1 VKAELPLFHRPIP
14 RAIALLVFVVLLAA
28 GLAAAGIELVIA
40 SRPPADVAPR
50 PPVTKALTGRL
61 ALVIIDGLRHELA
74 QDAEVMPRLAARMAA
89 SASGEIW
96 ASPVSMTSSAVLTYA
111 TGQRGDID
119 QIVNN
124 ETGRAVEYDH
134 LVRNVKSAGLVTA
147 FAGDR
152 AWLKMYG
159 DSWDRKH
166 PDPYGV
172 GIEVDFN
179 AEIFEAAYTF
189 LKEPPRPHFAVFH
202 FVTPDHQAHAYGT
215 TSARYRAHLRSF
227 DELLDALLGAI
238 PPDTTVFVTSDHG
251 ATDTGTHGS
260 DTPIQ
265 RRSPLLAYGPG
276 IVAGRKEPKRLEQ
289 IDLAGTLAVLLG
301 VSIPAESRGHVLV
314 DWLELPDETRALVA
328 CDDLARLVTY
338 VSASGLDDARLAAAK
353 TACDGAEPRARVDAA
368 RSAAA
373 ALDEALTD
381 SGVTGSRYGFVVPL
395 LGIFGALGIAW
406 GALGLRLRRHLGVGS
421 LVGLAVIGLSLALT
435 YGVEL
440 LPGDVPN
447 AVRIAL
453 YVLANGVL
461 LYGLVRPRQSTAFL
475 DRAALWGAVL
485 LPGLVVVTP
494 TRVTQGQGYA
504 LAAVIGLFALTVG
517 LPRAKAQDAPGWFRA
532 LARPRVGFAIVLLLA
547 FVPLSYQEADFLP
560 KLLRTDVTWMLVAA
574 LVTTF
579 LFALERHLVDPKAR
593 PALTALGF
601 ALAVASLYLRRVAPA
616 SVCLALWVASG
627 VATLLLVRRAPR
639 SLVELVG
646 LASYAWVSRD
656 YELPILLAS
665 YVLAAAVGDAFGR
678 DLARDGQH
686 AAVRPSA
693 VLAIVT
699 FVFGWTFVQRIGVQG
714 GVDFVHMD
722 WGAGG
727 FREGDVSMLR
737 VGAGI
742 GYKHLLARGSV
753 LFAVLVALPRR
764 YRDWVARGVL
774 VAEGARVA
782 TQIGMLYFCRDSF
795 WTAMRVIGD
804 APHALIAV
812 LGAAIA
818 HLLVVRDEGRGAR
831 PESVD
836 SKSAPAEGAA
846 GGAIP

>member
-1 VKAELPLFHRPIP
+1 
-14 RAIALLVFVVLLAA
+14 
-28 GLAAAGIELVIA
+28 
-40 SRPPADVAPR
+40 
-50 PPVTKALTGRL
+50 
-61 ALVIIDGLRHELA
+61 
-74 QDAEVMPRLAARMAA
+74 
-89 SASGEIW
+89 
-96 ASPVSMTSSAVLTYA
+96 
-111 TGQRGDID
+111 
-119 QIVNN
+119 
-124 ETGRAVEYDH
+124 
-134 LVRNVKSAGLVTA
+134 
-147 FAGDR
+147 
-152 AWLKMYG
+152 
-159 DSWDRKH
+159 
-166 PDPYGV
+166 
-172 GIEVDFN
+172 
-179 AEIFEAAYTF
+179 
-189 LKEPPRPHFAVFH
+189 
-202 FVTPDHQAHAYGT
+202 
-215 TSARYRAHLRSF
+215 
-227 DELLDALLGAI
+227 
-238 PPDTTVFVTSDHG
+238 
-251 ATDTGTHGS
+251 
-260 DTPIQ
+260 
-265 RRSPLLAYGPG
+265 
-276 IVAGRKEPKRLEQ
+276 
-289 IDLAGTLAVLLG
+289 
-301 VSIPAESRGHVLV
+301 
-314 DWLELPDETRALVA
+314 
-328 CDDLARLVTY
+328 
-338 VSASGLDDARLAAAK
+338 
-353 TACDGAEPRARVDAA
+353 
-368 RSAAA
+368 
-373 ALDEALTD
+373 
-381 SGVTGSRYGFVVPL
+381 
-395 LGIFGALGIAW
+395 
-406 GALGLRLRRHLGVGS
+406 
-421 LVGLAVIGLSLALT
+421 
-435 YGVEL
+435 
-440 LPGDVPN
+440 
-447 AVRIAL
+447 
-453 YVLANGVL
+453 
-461 LYGLVRPRQSTAFL
+461 
-475 DRAALWGAVL
+475 
-485 LPGLVVVTP
+485 
-494 TRVTQGQGYA
+494 
-504 LAAVIGLFALTVG
+504 
-517 LPRAKAQDAPGWFRA
+517 
-532 LARPRVGFAIVLLLA
+532 
-547 FVPLSYQEADFLP
+547 
-560 KLLRTDVTWMLVAA
+560 MLVAA